1 MTAIPR
7 GTKVQH
13 HIGVIGFVVGEDDR
27 YPVVLW
33 TDFGTSGMAVFT
45 SDRLISSNLTVLAA
59 PIPPEVGARVALNDG
74 TRFGVITAQ
83 SRTWSIRWGGSDTI
97 EENAYMDSVVV
108 IEAARGQFAVG
119 VRVRRNSGTYT
130 DEIGVITR
138 QPLGYSA
145 RVPRWYVQWPSY
157 GPNDDVILAQS
168 DLELVDVAAPAP
180 TAPRLPVAGDRV
192 HRTAEY
198 ADTHNQRV
206 DAIGT
211 VLPDTAAAGH
221 LYVLWDNFIRSQLP
235 AAELVIVEPA
245 AAERTVESVT
255 AELEAFKRSVVTTAR
270 EQARIHGWCSQV
282 DRALESMGLA
292 EYMRPAPRKMRL
304 TIEVEVEVQPESD
317 TAGFAFDFNTDE
329 VVGGVSNGSL
339 SSQEKPRIVNV
350 TAL

>member
-7 GTKVQH
+7 G
-13 HIGVIGFVVGEDDR
+13 
-27 YPVVLW
+27 
-33 TDFGTSGMAVFT
+33 
-45 SDRLISSNLTVLAA
+45 
-59 PIPPEVGARVALNDG
+59 
-74 TRFGVITAQ
+74 
-83 SRTWSIRWGGSDTI
+83 
-97 EENAYMDSVVV
+97 
-108 IEAARGQFAVG
+108 
-119 VRVRRNSGTYT
+119 
-130 DEIGVITR
+130 
-138 QPLGYSA
+138 
-145 RVPRWYVQWPSY
+145 
-157 GPNDDVILAQS
+157 
-168 DLELVDVAAPAP
+168 

-192 HRTAEY
+192 HRTASW
-198 ADTHNQRV
+198 ATRHSQPV
-206 DAIGT
+206 SQVGT
-211 VLPDTAAAGH
+211 VLPDKGAPAGRV
-221 LYVLWDNFIRSQLP
+221 YVRWDNFIRNHLP
-235 AAELVIVEPA
+235 AVELVIVEPA